1 MDPLNIIQIVYDD
14 GRDKPAL
21 STAAGAYFF
30 DFFFSFFL
38 AISIEPRHFFAP
50 QRHA

>member
-1 MDPLNIIQIVYDD
+1 MDPLEIRQIVYDD
-14 GRDKPAL
+14 GRDKTAL
-21 STAAGAYFF
+21 SIATGAYFF
-30 DFFFSFFL
+30 DFFFFFF